1 MTPSKK
7 KVKTFKHSGDLGDII
22 FSLPTIRALG
32 GGILY
37 LDPEGG
43 KSESLVIGTDQGDK
57 TKLNKASIDSLKPL
71 LESQPYIERV
81 DYYSGDKVDYN
92 LDTFR
97 KHVIFNNP
105 NVRFNNLADAHLEAF
120 RLPQKERDKTW
131 ITIDKETIP
140 GKSTIITRSTR
151 YQGNHAFWGHLCQK
165 ENLDACIFLGHEK
178 EHDIFEWT
186 FNVKIEYV
194 KTPTL
199 VDACKLI
206 AGADKVYCNA
216 NALHAMAEAM
226 KKPLVLEVFRPFPV
240 TIFNRSDAT
249 YV

>member
-1 MTPSKK
+1 M
-7 KVKTFKHSGDLGDII
+7 GDII

-43 KSESLVIGTDQGDK
+43 KSEPLVIGTDQIDK
-57 TKLNKASIDSLKPL
+57 TKLNKGSIDSLKPL
-71 LESQPYIERV
+71 LEAQPYIERV
-81 DYYSGDKVDYN
+81 DYYSGNKVDYN

-97 KHVIFNNP
+97 KHV
-105 NVRFNNLADAHLEAF
+105 RFNNLADSHLEAF
-120 RLPQKERDKTW
+120 RLPHKERDKAW
-131 ITIDKETIP
+131 ITINEEKIA

-151 YQGNHAFWGHLCQK
+151 YQGNHAFWAHLCQK

-186 FNVKIEYV
+186 FNVKIDYV

-206 AGADKVYCNA
+206 AGAEKVYCNQS
-216 NALHAMAEAM
+216 ALHAMAEAM
-226 KKPLVLEVFRPFPV
+226 KKPLVQEVFRPYPATLFK
-240 TIFNRSDAT
+240 RSDAT